1 MRRAERDAHAGLVLD
16 VQEEERDGERQSR
29 RTRVDPRARER
40 TRPYDE
46 RPGDNHAPSLGKARR
61 RMAVLMRSR
70 LFWRRSAAAA
80 GTYASA
86 ALGFLGTVVA
96 LHVFST
102 ETFGRYALVL
112 AATAFVQSL
121 LDLTVEEALVKFG
134 FRYTE
139 RQDWGRLRRLF
150 QSAVAFKLIGG
161 LLATGLLLALAP
173 AANTLLHK
181 HGLTTPLLVGA
192 FLPLAQCTENVG
204 GVAIILRGRYDI
216 RAFFLFVSMAL
227 RLTAIAVGA
236 PYGLTAT
243 IAAIVAAQF
252 VATAAV
258 DVAGWIAYRRFP
270 QAPSVPLGAERR
282 DVFSFVGQ
290 SSIASAVTSL
300 TTPLA
305 ILVLGRVASTIQ
317 AAWFRAALSPQ
328 QAFAALSSPA
338 RLILLTEQTR
348 DWERG
353 TRGAVFAGIRRYM
366 LYGIALVAVFLPP
379 LLVFTHDLVRLLFS
393 AKNQGAM
400 DATRLVIVAG
410 ALRLVY
416 GWTKSFPVSI
426 GRPGLRIWTHGLE
439 MLVLVPL
446 VGILGARWGATGAAG
461 AVLASSAAYCA
472 YWTVLYL
479 RIRREPEPVA
489 PPAEPVAA

>member
-1 MRRAERDAHAGLVLD
+1 
-16 VQEEERDGERQSR
+16 
-29 RTRVDPRARER
+29 
-40 TRPYDE
+40 
-46 RPGDNHAPSLGKARR
+46 
-61 RMAVLMRSR
+61 MRSP
-70 LFWRRSAAAA
+70 LFRRRSAAVA

-86 ALGFLGTVVA
+86 ALGFGATVVV

-112 AATAFVQSL
+112 AATAFFQSL

-134 FRYTE
+134 FRYITRE
-139 RQDWGRLRRLF
+139 DWGRLRRLF
-150 QSAVAFKLIGG
+150 ASAIAFKLVGG
-161 LLATGLLLALAP
+161 VLATGLLLALAP
-173 AANTLLHK
+173 TANSLLHK
-181 HGLTTPLLVGA
+181 HGLTTPLLIGA

-204 GVAIILRGRYDI
+204 GVAIVLRGRYDV

-227 RLTAIAVGA
+227 RLTAIAVAA
-236 PYGLTAT
+236 PHGLTAT

-317 AAWFRAALSPQ
+317 AAWFRAALAPQ

-353 TRGAVFAGIRRYM
+353 TRGAVFASIRRYT
-366 LYGIALVAVFLPP
+366 LFGIALVAVFLPP

-393 AKNQGAM
+393 AKNQGA
-400 DATRLVIVAG
+400 T
-410 ALRLVY
+410 
-416 GWTKSFPVSI
+416 
-426 GRPGLRIWTHGLE
+426 
-439 MLVLVPL
+439 
-446 VGILGARWGATGAAG
+446 GARRLWVAAG
-461 AVLASSAAYCA
+461 RLRRPPGWCA
-472 YWTVLYL
+472 
-479 RIRREPEPVA
+479 PVPA
-489 PPAEPVAA
+489 PHGPPGR

>member
-1 MRRAERDAHAGLVLD
+1 
-16 VQEEERDGERQSR
+16 
-29 RTRVDPRARER
+29 
-40 TRPYDE
+40 
-46 RPGDNHAPSLGKARR
+46 
-61 RMAVLMRSR
+61 

-80 GTYASA
+80 GTYSSA
-86 ALGFLGTVVA
+86 VLGFLGTIVA
-96 LHVFST
+96 AHVFST
-102 ETFGRYALVL
+102 RTFGLYAIVL
-112 AATAFVQSL
+112 AAAGFFQSL
-121 LDLTVEEALVKFG
+121 LDLTMEEALIKFG
-134 FRYTE
+134 FRYVTRE
-139 RQDWGRLRRLF
+139 DWGRLRRLF
-150 QSAVAFKLIGG
+150 SSAIAVKLTGGVVAAIV
-161 LLATGLLLALAP
+161 LAALAP
-173 AANTLLHK
+173 ASHAILHK
-181 HGLTTPLLVGA
+181 SDLTTPLAIAAL
-192 FLPLAQCTENVG
+192 LPLAQCTENVG
-204 GVAIILRGRYDI
+204 GVAMILRGRYDI
-216 RAFFLFVSMAL
+216 RSFFLFVSMAL
-227 RLTAIAVGA
+227 RLTAIAVAA
-236 PYGLTAT
+236 PHGLTAT

-252 VATAAV
+252 VATAA
-258 DVAGWIAYRRFP
+258 
-270 QAPSVPLGAERR
+270 

-366 LYGIALVAVFLPP
+366 LFGIVLVAVFLPP